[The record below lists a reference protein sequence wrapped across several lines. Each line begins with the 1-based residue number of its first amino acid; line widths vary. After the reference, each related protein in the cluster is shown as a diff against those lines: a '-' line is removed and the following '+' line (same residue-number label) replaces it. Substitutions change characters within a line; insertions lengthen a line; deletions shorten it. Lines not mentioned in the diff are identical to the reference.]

1 MSDPPTILI
10 LQADDAFASELA
22 GQLREEG
29 YSVQLAND
37 GLEGIEAIRLQCP
50 SLVILDWMLPGCN
63 GLEVLA
69 AIRGDASLDDTPVM
83 MLTTRSEESD
93 VVIGLFAGADEYVTK
108 PCSMPILKARVAAM
122 LRRHRRSLQRE
133 LPTKEAILIAGPF
146 RVDLHRH
153 HADVAG
159 DAAGLTLTEFKLLV
173 TLIEGRGQVF
183 GRNQLIDKALGMDAI
198 VTDRTID
205 VHITSLRK
213 KLGDARWLIET
224 VRGVGYR
231 LSEGS

>member
-1 MSDPPTILI
+1 MTDPPTILI
-10 LQADDAFASELA
+10 LQADTTSANELA
-22 GQLREEG
+22 EQLRAEG
-29 YSVQLAND
+29 YDVCLSQD
-37 GLEGIEAIRLQCP
+37 GLEGIEKTRSLGP
-50 SLVILDWMLPGCN
+50 SLVVLDWMLPGCN
-63 GLEVLA
+63 GLKVLA
-69 AIRGDASLDDTPVM
+69 AIRNDASIDDTPVM
-83 MLTTRSEESD
+83 MLTDRIEESD
-93 VVIGLFAGADEYVTK
+93 MVIGLFAGADEYVTK
-108 PCSMPILKARVAAM
+108 PFRMPVLKARVAAM

-133 LPTKEAILIAGPF
+133 LPTKESILIAGPV

-159 DAAGLTLTEFKLLV
+159 DAVSLTLTEFKLLV

-183 GRNQLIDKALGMDAI
+183 DRDRLIDKALGTDAF